1 IEPDDPPR
9 PITTSPINPSMG
21 PNYQAIQIIDESRV
35 ARCRASNCEI
45 RSGPPVDAA
54 QLAHFF
60 AMQLTQSHTIEKL
73 QQLLEP
79 LPDVLA
85 LVDEA
90 IDRHVPLPIADFR
103 FQISDFQSR
112 IIQSFV

>member
-1 IEPDDPPR
+1 MGIEPDDPPQ
-9 PITTSPINPSMG
+9 PITISPINPSMG

-35 ARCRASNCEI
+35 ARFRASNCQI

-60 AMQLTQSHTIEKL
+60 AMQLTQSHAVEKL

-90 IDRHVPLPIADFR
+90 IDRHVTLPIANCQ
-103 FQISDFQSR
+103 FQISDFRFS
-112 IIQSFV
+112 I